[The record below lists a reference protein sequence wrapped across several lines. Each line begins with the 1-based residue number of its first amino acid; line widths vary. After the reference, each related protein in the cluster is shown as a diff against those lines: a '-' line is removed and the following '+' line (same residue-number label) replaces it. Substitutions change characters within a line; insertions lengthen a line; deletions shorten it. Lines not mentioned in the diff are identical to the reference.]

1 MSTTLMTSESYM
13 LTSESVTEGHP
24 DKLCD
29 QISDGVLDAILAQ
42 DPQGRVAC
50 ETATTTGLV
59 LIAGEITTN
68 SYVDIPAIARD
79 VIRDAGYT
87 RAKYGFDYET
97 CGVIV
102 SIKEQSGDIALGVNR
117 SLEAKEQEL
126 PVQESHNFDLI
137 GAGDQGMMIGFA
149 CNDTPEL
156 MPMTISLAHKLCR
169 QMAAIRKDGSLP
181 YLRPDGKSQVTVEYR
196 YGVPVRV
203 DTVVLSSQHD
213 PNATHSQIESDLIE
227 NVVMKVIPADL
238 LDANTKYHV
247 NPTGRFVV
255 GGPMGDAGLTGRK
268 IIVDTYGGVARHGG
282 GAFSGK
288 DPTKVDRSAS
298 YAARY
303 VAKNLVT
310 AGLAD
315 RLEVQLSYAIGVAHP
330 ISVAVETFGT
340 GKVPDDLIMDLTK
353 KHFDLR
359 PAAIIETLD
368 LRRPIYRPHCRL
380 RSLWA
385 FRLGPALGAHRQ
397 GRSSH
402 GRCRDTGPGT
412 GGLADITPSNRPATL
427 CWGTIW

>member
-126 PVQESHNFDLI
+126 PIQESHNFDLI

-303 VAKNLVT
+303 VAKNLVA

-368 LRRPIYRPHCRL
+368 LRRPIYRPTAAYGHFGRL
-380 RSLWA
+380 DLDLPWEHTDKA
-385 FRLGPALGAHRQ
+385 EALMA
-397 GRSSH
+397 
-402 GRCRDTGPGT
+402 DAGT
-412 GGLADITPSNRPATL
+412 RGQVQAG
-427 CWGTIW
+427 